1 MLCDKRNV
9 MRELITK
16 IMVSKKNTPV
26 PEKILGSICKQLAV
40 LAIRKRVMIRRSSP
54 GESWKRSAKGI
65 LDVPRNC
72 HQRRSGASS
81 ALITQ
86 IPAAR

>member
-26 PEKILGSICKQLAV
+26 PEKKIAEHMQTACCPGYPKKGHDPAILSW
-40 LAIRKRVMIRRSSP
+40 RKL
-54 GESWKRSAKGI
+54 EA
-65 LDVPRNC
+65 
-72 HQRRSGASS
+72 
-81 ALITQ
+81 
-86 IPAAR
+86 